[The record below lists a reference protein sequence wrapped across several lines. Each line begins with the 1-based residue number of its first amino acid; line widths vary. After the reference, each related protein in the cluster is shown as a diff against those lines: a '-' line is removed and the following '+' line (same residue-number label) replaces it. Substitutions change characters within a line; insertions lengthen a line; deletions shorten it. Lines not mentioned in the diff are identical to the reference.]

1 MPTGSPD
8 SFLRTW
14 RTSRVQC
21 KGVCVHARGLALFC
35 QGRTPESPTLMKHK
49 TSSRLVPLFPDLEP
63 LNDLLRTPPRTTEDR
78 LLHIAALG
86 RRIQQ
91 YIRFMGAIRNMGGSS
106 IEAKNLAVVVFHD
119 CLAALEPQLG
129 NIPKKI

>member
-1 MPTGSPD
+1 
-8 SFLRTW
+8 
-14 RTSRVQC
+14 
-21 KGVCVHARGLALFC
+21 
-35 QGRTPESPTLMKHK
+35 MKPK
-49 TSSRLVPLFPDLEP
+49 ASSRLAPLFPDLEP

-86 RRIQQ
+86 RRIQR
-91 YIRFMGAIRNMGGSS
+91 YIKFMGAVGNMGGSS

-129 NIPKKI
+129 NIPKKIGHSLTNGKRA

>member
-1 MPTGSPD
+1 
-8 SFLRTW
+8 
-14 RTSRVQC
+14 
-21 KGVCVHARGLALFC
+21 
-35 QGRTPESPTLMKHK
+35 MKPK
-49 TSSRLVPLFPDLEP
+49 TSSRLAPFFPDLEP

-91 YIRFMGAIRNMGGSS
+91 YIKFMGAIGNLAGSS
-106 IEAKNLAVVVFHD
+106 MEAKELAVVVFHD

-129 NIPKKI
+129 DIPEKLCCLPARRKRA